1 MRKGRVRLTIQ
12 HDETAILNCLDGTG
26 EEIGGERSEILED
39 KYSVGVTEDLY
50 RDFVVSVEYDQG
62 VSRGEEDFTYVY
74 RTSVAV
80 AKISNGFYTFGSCMI
95 LPFTFAAPFS
105 WLGLFNLL
113 ELGRWFYFELGT
125 LHGLIEKKQS
135 WTCPRF
141 SIASM
146 LWDLE

>member
-80 AKISNGFYTFGSCMI
+80 AKI
-95 LPFTFAAPFS
+95 
-105 WLGLFNLL
+105 
-113 ELGRWFYFELGT
+113 
-125 LHGLIEKKQS
+125 
-135 WTCPRF
+135 
-141 SIASM
+141 
-146 LWDLE
+146 